1 MTNRIGGGKELMLNP
16 EQTQEYD
23 IPETLARP
31 LSIKTRELTK
41 AFNGEVAV
49 NQIDL
54 EVPEGAIF
62 GFIGPSGS
70 GKTTT
75 VRLLMGLFEPDAG
88 EISVLGKRPAQFKRH
103 DRERLGYLPQLFVLY
118 PDLTVWENM
127 NFAASLYGVPFLR
140 TKRLN
145 DMLELVEL
153 RGDKHKLVRNISGGM
168 QRRLSLAATLIH
180 DPDLLFLD
188 EPTAGIDPILRR
200 KFWDYFKVLQSNGDT
215 LFVTTQYVG
224 EAAYCDFVGV
234 MSEGR
239 LLSVNTPEG
248 LRREAYG
255 GDIVKMGSTERIDYQ
270 LRQEVQNLPE
280 LKSKILNATDYEIQ
294 LLVDDDATAI
304 PYLVEYF
311 RDRQKSINSV
321 EGYYPSYDDVFV
333 KLIEKHRND
342 QNG

>member
-1 MTNRIGGGKELMLNP
+1 MVTP

-23 IPETLARP
+23 IAEGMARTLI
-31 LSIKTRELTK
+31 IKTRDLTK
-41 AFNGEVAV
+41 SFNGEIAV
-49 NQIDL
+49 NKVTLD
-54 EVPEGAIF
+54 VPEGAIL

-75 VRLLMGLFEPDAG
+75 VRLLMGLYVPDSG
-88 EISVLGKRPAQFKRH
+88 EISVLGVPPVKFKR
-103 DRERLGYLPQLFVLY
+103 RERERIGYLPQLFVLY

-145 DMLELVEL
+145 ELLELVEL

-188 EPTAGIDPILRR
+188 EPTAGIDPLLRR
-200 KFWDYFKVLQSNGDT
+200 KFWDYYKVLQSKGHT

-234 MSEGR
+234 MSEGE
-239 LLSVNTPEG
+239 LLTVNTPEG

-255 GDIVKMGSTERIDYQ
+255 GDIVKLGSTDRIDYQ
-270 LRQEVQNLPE
+270 FRQEVQNLPD
-280 LKSKILNATDYEIQ
+280 LKSKILSATDYEMQ
-294 LLVDDDATAI
+294 LLVDNDATAI

-311 RDRQKSINSV
+311 KDRRKSINSV

-333 KLIEKHRND
+333 KLIERHRANS
-342 QNG
+342 NG

>member
-1 MTNRIGGGKELMLNP
+1 MVNP

-23 IPETLARP
+23 VPEGMARP
-31 LSIKTRELTK
+31 LIIKTRDLTK
-41 AFNGEVAV
+41 SFNGEIAV
-49 NQIDL
+49 NKVNL
-54 EVPEGAIF
+54 EVPEGAIL

-75 VRLLMGLFEPDAG
+75 VRLLMGLYVPDSG
-88 EISVLGKRPAQFKRH
+88 EISVLGVPPVKFKR
-103 DRERLGYLPQLFVLY
+103 RERERIGYLPQLFVLY

-127 NFAASLYGVPFLR
+127 NFAASLYGVPFMR

-145 DMLELVEL
+145 ELLELVEL

-188 EPTAGIDPILRR
+188 EPTAGIDPLLRR
-200 KFWDYFKVLQSNGDT
+200 KFWDYYKELQSKGHT

-234 MSEGR
+234 MSEGE

-255 GDIVKMGSTERIDYQ
+255 GDIVKLGSTDRIDYQ
-270 LRQEVQNLPE
+270 FRQEVQNLPE
-280 LKSKILNATDYEIQ
+280 LKSKILSATDYEMQ
-294 LLVDDDATAI
+294 LLVDNDATAI

-311 RDRQKSINSV
+311 KDRRKSINSV

-333 KLIEKHRND
+333 KLIEKHRA
-342 QNG
+342 QING

>member
-1 MTNRIGGGKELMLNP
+1 MINP
-16 EQTQEYD
+16 ETVQEFD
-23 IPETLARP
+23 IPEELTRP
-31 LSIKTRELTK
+31 LSIKTQDLTK

-49 NQIDL
+49 DKINL

-75 VRLLMGLFEPDAG
+75 VRLLMGLFEPDSG
-88 EISVLGKRPAQFKRH
+88 EVSVLGVRPSRFKRR
-103 DRERLGYLPQLFVLY
+103 DRERIGYLPQLFVLY
-118 PDLTVWENM
+118 PDLTIWENM

-145 DMLELVEL
+145 ELLDLVEL
-153 RGDKHKLVRNISGGM
+153 REDKYKLVRNTSGGM
-168 QRRLSLAATLIH
+168 QRRLSLAATLVH

-188 EPTAGIDPILRR
+188 EPTAGIDPILRK
-200 KFWDYFKVLQSNGDT
+200 KFWDYYKTLQSKGHT

-234 MSEGR
+234 MSEGE

-255 GDIVKMGSTERIDYQ
+255 GDIVKVGSTERIDYQ
-270 LRQEVQNLPE
+270 FRQEIQNLPE
-280 LKSKILNATDYEIQ
+280 LKSRIINATDYELQ
-294 LLVDDDATAI
+294 LLVNDAATAT

-311 RDRQKSINSV
+311 RDRRKTINSI
-321 EGYYPSYDDVFV
+321 EGYFPSYDDVFV
-333 KLIEKHRND
+333 KLIEKHRATHA
-342 QNG
+342 